1 MMNNKINNKAM
12 MLRTIKSLL
21 VVITLAFFMQ
31 SCDDRLNLQPE
42 DERLTADAAFE
53 DPAAYKE
60 FLAKIYAG
68 ISLSGQR
75 GPAGAPDLAGL
86 DEGFSNY
93 LRLYWKMQEL
103 TTDEAIIGWN
113 DGTIQDLH
121 SQTWTSGNE
130 FIRTMYTRLMYQ
142 VTLTNE
148 YLRQTTDSKLDS
160 RGVDGTLRAEIQTYR
175 AEARFMR
182 ALTYWHAMDL
192 YANPPFVTEDDAT
205 GAFLPQQ
212 IQRADLF
219 VFIESEL
226 LAILDELEAPRMNEY
241 GRADRAAAWMVLA
254 KIYLNAEVY
263 TDTPRYADAITYVNN
278 IISAGYSIPQI
289 PYFHSFL
296 ADNDSN
302 GAQEEVVF
310 TIPFDGLRT
319 QAFGGMTFLVHAP
332 VGGTMNPADFGI
344 NGGWFGVRTTPTFVD
359 QFNLDGFDPI
369 SATNAIGTLSDWGLV
384 GGATPN
390 GWDGPDT
397 QLAEI
402 STNVFQGYINFVDGE
417 MKFRFNNDWSLNYGS
432 DASSSNPMAL
442 SEGGENIVVEEGL
455 YKVTLD
461 LNNLTYSID
470 LVDGRNLLYTDGQ
483 NKDIEEVGP
492 FNQGYAVA
500 KYRNVDVNGDP
511 GSDTSGNHTDIDYP
525 MFRLADAYLM
535 YAEANLRG
543 GGGSINTAVGY
554 INELRGR
561 AYGNAGGNIS
571 EADLTLDFVL
581 DERSR
586 ELYFEAHRRQDLIRF
601 GQFSNQGVW
610 QWKGGVF
617 QGTTTDSFRDIM
629 PIPATDLGI
638 NTNLEQNTGY

>member
-1 MMNNKINNKAM
+1 MNNYINNKAM

-31 SCDDRLNLQPE
+31 SCADRLNLQPE
-42 DERLTADAAFE
+42 DERLSADAAFE
-53 DPAAYKE
+53 DPAAYKQA
-60 FLAKIYAG
+60 LAKIYAG
-68 ISLSGQR
+68 ISLSGQQ
-75 GPAGAPDLAGL
+75 GPAGSPDLAGL

-121 SQTWTSGNE
+121 GQTWTSGNE

-148 YLRQTTDSKLDS
+148 FLRQTADSKLDD
-160 RGVDGTLRAEIQTYR
+160 RGVDATLRAEIQTYR

-182 ALTYWHAMDL
+182 ALTYWHTMDL
-192 YANPPFVTEDDAT
+192 FANPPFVTENDAV

-219 VFIESEL
+219 DYIESEL
-226 LAILDELEAPRMNEY
+226 LAILDEMAAPRMNEY

-254 KIYLNAEVY
+254 KLYLNAEVY
-263 TDTPRYADAITYVNN
+263 TGTPRNADVLTYVNN
-278 IISAGYSIPQI
+278 IIGAGYSIPDI

-302 GAQEEVVF
+302 GAQDEVIF

-332 VGGTMNPADFGI
+332 VGGSMNPADFGI
-344 NGGWFGVRTTPTFVD
+344 NGGWFGVRTTPTFVE
-359 QFNLDGFDPI
+359 QFPGEEN
-369 SATNAIGTLSDWGLV
+369 SA
-384 GGATPN
+384 
-390 GWDGPDT
+390 
-397 QLAEI
+397 
-402 STNVFQGYINFVDGE
+402 
-417 MKFRFNNDWSLNYGS
+417 
-432 DASSSNPMAL
+432 
-442 SEGGENIVVEEGL
+442 
-455 YKVTLD
+455 
-461 LNNLTYSID
+461 
-470 LVDGRNLLYTDGQ
+470 DGRALLYTDGQ

-500 KYRNVDVNGDP
+500 KYRNVDVNGNP
-511 GSDTSGNHTDIDYP
+511 GSDASGDHTDIDFP

-535 YAEANLRG
+535 YAEATLRG
-543 GGGSINTAVGY
+543 GGGTMSTAVGY
-554 INELRGR
+554 INELRER
-561 AYGNAGGNIS
+561 AYGDTSGNITDS
-571 EADLTLDFVL
+571 DLTLDFII

-586 ELYFEAHRRQDLIRF
+586 ELYFEAHRRQDLVRF
-601 GQFSNQGVW
+601 GQFSDQGVW
-610 QWKGGVF
+610 QWKGNVP
-617 QGTTTDSFRDIM
+617 QGTTTESYRDVM
-629 PIPATDLGI
+629 PIPATDLGL

>member
-1 MMNNKINNKAM
+1 MKNNVNDKAM
-12 MLRTIKSLL
+12 MLRTIKSIL

-31 SCDDRLNLQPE
+31 SCDDRLNLVPE
-42 DERLTADAAFE
+42 DERTNADAAFE

-60 FLAKIYAG
+60 FLAKLYAG
-68 ISLSGQR
+68 ISLSGQQ
-75 GPAGAPDLAGL
+75 GPAGAADLAGL

-121 SQTWTSGNE
+121 GQSWTSGNE

-148 YLRQTTDSKLDS
+148 FLRQTTSDKLDS
-160 RGVDGTLRAEIQTYR
+160 RGVDAALQAEIQTYR

-192 YANPPFVTEDDAT
+192 FANPPFVTEDDPT
-205 GAFLPQQ
+205 GAFLPEQ

-219 VFIESEL
+219 DYVESEL
-226 LAILDELEAPRMNEY
+226 LAILDEMAAPRQNEY

-263 TDTPRYADAITYVNN
+263 TGTSRYADAITYTDN
-278 IISAGYSIPQI
+278 IIGEGYSIPEI
-289 PYFHSFL
+289 PYYHSFL

-302 GAQEEVVF
+302 GAQDEVIF

-319 QAFGGMTFLVHAP
+319 QAYGGMTFLVHAP
-332 VGGTMNPADFGI
+332 VGGTMDPADFGI
-344 NGGWFGVRTTPTFVD
+344 SGGWFGIRTTPTFVD
-359 QFNLDGFDPI
+359 QFSTDGFDPVT
-369 SATNAIGTLSDWGLV
+369 ATNAIGTLSDWGLV
-384 GGATPN
+384 GSATPN
-390 GWDGPDT
+390 SWDGPDT

-402 STNVFQGYINFVDGE
+402 SANVYQGYINFVDGE
-417 MKFRFNNDWSLNYGS
+417 MKFRFNNDWSLNYGL
-432 DASSSNPMAL
+432 DSSSENPAAL
-442 SEGGENIVVEEGL
+442 SEGGGNIAVEAGT
-455 YKVTLD
+455 YKITLD
-461 LNNLTYSID
+461 LNTFTYSMD
-470 LVDGRNLLYTDGQ
+470 LIDGRNLFYTDGQ
-483 NKDIEEVGP
+483 NLDIEEVGP

-500 KYRNVDVNGDP
+500 KYRNVDVNGVQ
-511 GSDTSGNHTDIDYP
+511 GSDSSGEHTDIDYP

-535 YAEANLRG
+535 YAEAALRG
-543 GGGSINTAVGY
+543 GGGSMSNAVDY
-554 INELRGR
+554 INEIRGR
-561 AYGNAGGNIS
+561 AYGNEAGNITES
-571 EADLTLDFVL
+571 DLTLDFIL

-586 ELYFEAHRRQDLIRF
+586 ELYWECHRRQDLIRF
-601 GQFSNQGVW
+601 GQFSDQGVW
-610 QWKGGVF
+610 QWKGNVF
-617 QGTTTDSFRDIM
+617 LGTTTESFRDIM
-629 PIPATDLGI
+629 PIPSTDLGI

>member
-1 MMNNKINNKAM
+1 MMNNYINNRAM

-21 VVITLAFFMQ
+21 FIITLAFFMQ
-31 SCDDRLNLQPE
+31 SCEDRLDLQPE
-42 DERLTADAAFE
+42 DERLTADSAFE
-53 DPAAYKE
+53 DPAAYEK

-68 ISLSGQR
+68 ISLSGQQ

-121 SQTWTSGNE
+121 GQVWTSGNE

-142 VTLTNE
+142 VTLCNE
-148 YLRQTTDSKLDS
+148 FLRQTTDDKLDS
-160 RGVDGTLRAEIQTYR
+160 RGVEASLRTEIQTYR

-192 YANPPFVTEDDAT
+192 FANPPFVTEDDPT
-205 GAFLPQQ
+205 GAFLPEQ

-219 VFIESEL
+219 DFIETEL
-226 LAILDELEAPRMNEY
+226 LDILDDMVAPRQNEY
-241 GRADRAAAWMVLA
+241 GRADRAAAQMVLA

-263 TDTPRYADAITYVNN
+263 TGASRYADVITQINN
-278 IISAGYSIPQI
+278 IIGEGYTIPQI
-289 PYFHSFL
+289 PYYHSFL

-302 GAQEEVVF
+302 GAQDEVIF

-332 VGGTMNPADFGI
+332 VGGTMDPADFGI

-359 QFNLDGFDPI
+359 QFSLDDFDPAV
-369 SATNAIGTLSDWGLV
+369 ATSAIGPLSDWGLI
-384 GGATPN
+384 GSGTPN
-390 GWDGPDT
+390 GWDGPDIPM
-397 QLAEI
+397 AEI
-402 STNVFQGYINFVDGE
+402 DTNVYQGYITFIDGE
-417 MKFRFNNDWSLNYGS
+417 MKFRFNNDWSLNYGL
-432 DASSSNPMAL
+432 DPSSTNPNAL
-442 SEGGENIVVEEGL
+442 SQDGPNIPVMAGT

-461 LNNLTYSID
+461 LNTLIYSID
-470 LVDGRNLLYTDGQ
+470 SVDGRELLYTDGQ

-500 KYRNVDVNGDP
+500 KYRNVDVDGNP
-511 GSDTSGNHTDIDYP
+511 GSDASGDHTDIDFP

-535 YAEANLRG
+535 YAEAVLRG
-543 GGGSINTAVGY
+543 GGGSTSTAVDY
-554 INELRGR
+554 INEIRQR
-561 AYGNAGGNIS
+561 AYGNTGGNIS
-571 EADLTLDFVL
+571 ESDLTLDFII

-586 ELYFEAHRRQDLIRF
+586 ELFFEAHRRTDLIRF
-601 GQFSNQGVW
+601 GEFSDQGIW
-610 QWKGGVF
+610 QWKGNVP
-617 QGTTTDSFRDIM
+617 QGTTTDSFRDLM

-638 NTNLEQNTGY
+638 NTNLTQNPGY